1 MINSLNDSCKL
12 EAWFLTQQ
20 TFAVVVVEQCD
31 FDVFTVKRIYIS
43 SWWPNQPVAA
53 AVLVYPSVNSI

>member
-20 TFAVVVVEQCD
+20 TFAVVVEQYD
-31 FDVFTVKRIYIS
+31 FDMFTMKRIYIS
-43 SWWPNQPVAA
+43 SWWPSQPVAA
-53 AVLVYPSVNSI
+53 TVLVYPSVNSI